1 MLVGHASGVAQAW
14 LQLIN
19 LLPGLA
25 RLEQTLEPLDGGPA
39 VVRYLG
45 STIVLGDEACYC
57 QFEGPSQAAVAE
69 LNRKAG
75 LPFGADR
82 PGGAHSTQSV
92 SAAVRCLWPHPS
104 PAPPAVDD
112 LTGQSCARPETH
124 RRAAQAIQDAISGGR
139 SGRNASQPPGTSRS
153 EILGS
158 ARP

>member
-25 RLEQTLEPLDGGPA
+25 RLEQTLEPLDGGPP

-82 PGGAHSTQSV
+82 PGGAHSTQS
-92 SAAVRCLWPHPS
+92 
-104 PAPPAVDD
+104 
-112 LTGQSCARPETH
+112 
-124 RRAAQAIQDAISGGR
+124 AQQ
-139 SGRNASQPPGTSRS
+139 
-153 EILGS
+153 
-158 ARP
+158 